1 LNKEVTIFDLRSQIR
16 HHNHRYYVLD
26 SPQISDL
33 EYDKLV
39 SDLKKLSP
47 DDPVFNEM
55 GNPTFGTKT
64 EHSLMM
70 GSLEKIFTIE
80 DIVSKFKGKEL
91 CFMPKVD
98 GLSLAVRYFE
108 TDLVWAATRGNGK
121 VGELVTPN
129 AMRIHNMPL
138 KISPPDPFEIRGEAY
153 IDKESFYGVMDQP
166 GYDDREDGYK
176 NPRNAAAGAIRQKN
190 PVEVANRKVSYVAY
204 KLIGNHPFTT
214 QAQVLDFLKESG
226 FQTVEYWVCNAN
238 DSDEIQNIIDLIR
251 KTEMDYDIDGV
262 VVMLNNLKEF
272 EDAGHG
278 PRCPKGALAYKY
290 QSETATAKALSIDW
304 QANRTGRVIPILNIE
319 PTEIGG
325 TTVSRMTLH
334 NFGWMQFKNVAIG
347 DTVVFTKAN
356 EIIPYLVEVIE
367 RPEDRVINIPEN
379 CPECGTRLV
388 LSIDAS
394 GHEPAD
400 LICDNMN
407 CPAKFVKHIRQILQL
422 LEVKGLD
429 ETTIDKMIQRGL
441 LKNVWD
447 VFDLTVDN
455 LVKSG
460 FGEKESSNWVN
471 ALSTVTTTPECVL
484 ACMGINGWGRR
495 LFELAFTHKDFGAHQ
510 WIDFIT
516 DHGEVL
522 LDADFNWLL
531 DISGLGVER
540 IKVLKDGITKYW
552 HIAKEIA
559 SRVTIQYPEKVM
571 GGILEGKSFCA
582 TGTLSRKRNEIYEEI
597 KSLGGEI
604 KSGVSKDLD
613 YLITGESTGSKL
625 DKAKALGVKI
635 INEDELNQLMGK

>member
-1 LNKEVTIFDLRSQIR
+1 MTKEKTISDLSSEIR
-16 HHNHRYYVLD
+16 YHNHCYYVLD

-39 SDLKKLSP
+39 ADLRKLNP

-64 EHSLMM
+64 EHSVMM

-80 DIVSKFKGKEL
+80 DIVSKFKGKEI

-121 VGELVTPN
+121 IGELVTPN

-138 KISPPDPFEIRGEAY
+138 KIFQPDSFEIRGEAY
-153 IDKESFYGVMDQP
+153 IDKESFYGIMDQP
-166 GYDDREDGYK
+166 GYDDKEEGYK
-176 NPRNAAAGAIRQKN
+176 NPRNAAAGAIRNKN
-190 PVEVANRKVSYVAY
+190 PAEVANRKVSFVAY
-204 KLIGNHPFTT
+204 KLIGNHPFYK
-214 QAQVLDFLKESG
+214 QSQVLDFLTESG
-226 FQTVEYWVCNAN
+226 FQTVNYWICNADDVN
-238 DSDEIQNIIDLIR
+238 EIKRILEVIKN
-251 KTEMDYDIDGV
+251 TNFDYNIDGAV
-262 VVMLNNLKEF
+262 IMFNDLKEF

-278 PRCPKGALAYKY
+278 PKCPKGSVAYKY
-290 QSETATAKALSIDW
+290 ETETATAKALSIDW
-304 QANRTGRVIPILNIE
+304 QANRTGRIIPILNIE

-334 NFGWMQFKNVAIG
+334 NFGWMQFKNVAAG

-367 RPEDRVINIPEN
+367 RSENRIINIPEN

-388 LSIDAS
+388 LSNDAS
-394 GHEPAD
+394 GHEPVD
-400 LICDNMN
+400 LICNNMS
-407 CPAKFVKHIRQILQL
+407 CPAKFVKHIRQILQI

-455 LVKSG
+455 LVKAG

-471 ALSTVTTTPECVL
+471 VLSNVTTTPECVL

-495 LFELAFTHKDFGAHQ
+495 LFELAFTHKDFGARQ
-510 WIDFIT
+510 WVDFIT
-516 DHGEVL
+516 GKDEL
-522 LDADFNWLL
+522 IPDSNFNWLL
-531 DISGLGVER
+531 EIPGFGDER
-540 IKVLKDGITKYW
+540 IKILKDGIAKYW

-559 SRVTIQYPEKVM
+559 HRVTIQYPEKVM

-582 TGTLSRKRNEIYEEI
+582 TGTLSRKRNEIYDEI

-604 KSGVSKDLD
+604 KSGVSKELD